1 MNKQKIFALGAYA
14 GITGLIMTVGAA
26 GCSSSSTS
34 PADTADTGTDQKSP
48 KPPTAPPDPGDG
60 GETGPACPT
69 TAAID
74 TSAYPWKPPEIELGK
89 CTTTDLT
96 TFVNYLDAN
105 STATYADWKSK
116 SGVSATCAGCLFG
129 ADGATWHPFV
139 EQNGDL
145 AELNVGGCI
154 QIASGKEACGKAY
167 QNWFDCRFEACAD
180 CPDDQNTLSK
190 CLSAASKGACK
201 AANDNVITQCGQ
213 DITNYQDAC
222 SGDKFVFEGAIKAQC
237 IAGLTNDGG

>member
-1 MNKQKIFALGAYA
+1 MASKLFALA
-14 GITGLIMTVGAA
+14 GFTGLTGLVFTVAAA
-26 GCSSSSTS
+26 GCSSSTTS
-34 PADTADTGTDQKSP
+34 SAGGDDSGTTGDAKPKTDASKPDADEGDTGAAT
-48 KPPTAPPDPGDG
+48 
-60 GETGPACPT
+60 CPT
-69 TAAID
+69 TDAID

-116 SGVSATCAGCLFG
+116 SGVSASCAGCLFG